1 MKNEVLFDDI
11 RQNLKR
17 QDKRQMPHPI
27 VPILLSLGVKK
38 QTVTKYLM
46 DEQVCSRGTGFN
58 LMNGEVPKVSM
69 QLEQQLLYILKLS
82 LEQGI
87 KVSKN
92 YRKLHTMKA
101 IEHLNN
107 GLISGKRYLES
118 LDEPME
124 IDFQGLC
131 EPQDIEGIDDQS
143 GWLSYIEHS

>member
-1 MKNEVLFDDI
+1 MKNEILFDDI

-69 QLEQQLLYILKLS
+69 QLEQHLLSVLKLS
-82 LEQGI
+82 ILQAI

-92 YRKLHTMKA
+92 YRQWHSLKA
-101 IEHLNN
+101 IESLHNN
-107 GLISGKRYLES
+107 IISGKKYLES
-118 LDEPME
+118 LNESIE
-124 IDFQGLC
+124 IDF
-131 EPQDIEGIDDQS
+131 EGIGESLDIDGIEES
-143 GWLSYIEHS
+143 GWMSYIEHA